1 MNCAGLVETE
11 PSDSP
16 RVVSGAESDYSR
28 HGCAQFRAILQ
39 GKQIPMSSKRI
50 LSLIAVVALAA
61 CSSPPPSRKQY
72 EAGSS
77 GSGAAPAPRPPI
89 AQADAQALLDTWVAA
104 QNAGNFAS
112 YSELYAVDFFGTK
125 RSGKRFEQFAREGW
139 LADRKPKFDRPL
151 KLVATEVVIT
161 TTADL
166 ATVRFV
172 QDWSSANFRDIGTK
186 ELTLRPVDGKLQIT
200 REEMLD
206 SKVVDA
212 KAVPP
217 LLPEDFRFVVHAP
230 SKQSYLL
237 LRTPAPRV
245 ALTNAQVNR
254 EDGLVVA
261 TQPLQPQ
268 QVPEEFRSWIAKPI
282 QLFNEYE
289 LKCRATVYGAAVFAR
304 GIYPMMDDPN
314 AQTAYG
320 VFNSVGP
327 SATWLALELRPDRGA
342 ECDGAFWAR
351 SPDRPAPVIVA
362 GRKSRPSVELDRAF
376 SSTRR
381 WKQNQWDFKQTAA
394 ASEVNRWDAYFGA
407 EVEMVSFPG
416 TLGGDTFWTG
426 AEVISEGGPDW
437 YGGHWGLWQKVDA
450 TLKILSDDNAKG
462 ASPAPLFAS
471 DLDGDGQVEFVSSE
485 MVYRQ
490 TGPVWQPGLSITPPN
505 FWVE

>member
-1 MNCAGLVETE
+1 MNCTGLVETN
-11 PSDSP
+11 PSDSS
-16 RVVSGAESDYSR
+16 RVVSGAESGYSR

-104 QNAGNFAS
+104 QNTGNFAA

-230 SKQSYLL
+230 NKQSYLL

-282 QLFNEYE
+282 QLFNEYG

-304 GIYPMMDDPN
+304 GIFPMMDDPN
-314 AQTAYG
+314 ATTAFG

-327 SATWLALELRPDRGA
+327 SATWLALELRPERGA

-381 WKQNQWDFKQTAA
+381 WKQNQRDFKKSVTDTAFP
-394 ASEVNRWDAYFGA
+394 RWDAYYTG

-416 TLGGDTFWTG
+416 TLGGDTFWVG

-450 TLKILSDDNAKG
+450 TLKILSDDNAEG
-462 ASPAPLFAS
+462 ASPAPLFSS
-471 DLDGDGQVEFVSSE
+471 DLDGDGMVEFVSSE

>member
-1 MNCAGLVETE
+1 MLAKPFL
-11 PSDSP
+11 
-16 RVVSGAESDYSR
+16 
-28 HGCAQFRAILQ
+28 F
-39 GKQIPMSSKRI
+39 
-50 LSLIAVVALAA
+50 LIALTALAA
-61 CSSPPPSRKQY
+61 CSSPEPSRKQY
-72 EAGSS
+72 EAGNS
-77 GSGAAPAPRPPI
+77 GSGAAPAPAPRPPI
-89 AQADAQALLDTWVAA
+89 AQADAQALLDKWVAA
-104 QNAGNFAS
+104 QNTGNFAA
-112 YSELYAVDFFGTK
+112 YGELYAVDFFGTK

-139 LADRKPKFDRPL
+139 LADRAPKFAHPL
-151 KLVATEVVIT
+151 KLVATEVAIT

-166 ATVRFV
+166 ATIRFV
-172 QDWSSANFRDIGTK
+172 QDWSSASFRDIGSK

-217 LLPEDFRFVVHAP
+217 LLPEDFRFVVHAANAR
-230 SKQSYLL
+230 SYLL

-245 ALTNAQVNR
+245 ALTNAQVSR
-254 EDGLVVA
+254 EEGLVVA

-268 QVPEEFRSWIAKPI
+268 QVPAEFQDWIAKPI
-282 QLFNEYE
+282 QLFNEFG

-327 SATWLALELRPDRGA
+327 TATWLALELRPDRGA
-342 ECDGAFWAR
+342 DCSGSFWAR
-351 SPDRPAPVIVA
+351 RDGRPAPVIVTGA
-362 GRKSRPSVELDRAF
+362 KSRPSVELDRAF

-381 WKQNQWDFKQTAA
+381 WKQNQWDFKKSEAGPTAQ
-394 ASEVNRWDAYFGA
+394 RWDLFGGGNA
-407 EVEMVSFPG
+407 EMVTFSG
-416 TLGGDTFWTG
+416 TAGGNTYWVG
-426 AEVISEGGPDW
+426 AAVGDW
-437 YGGHWGLWQKVDA
+437 GDSGWIGGHWGLWQKVDA

-471 DLDGDGQVEFVSSE
+471 DLDGDGIVEFVSSE